1 MIESSLVYLI
11 QDDKWLMLLRN
22 KKKNDLNLNKWIG
35 VGGKKLS
42 NETIEE
48 CAIRETY
55 EETGLHIQNL
65 DFRGVINFYYE
76 NKEMEKITLYTSN
89 DFNGEMHDCNEGT
102 LCWIKQDK
110 ILDLE
115 LWEGD
120 KIFLK
125 YLFSNKNALFSLN
138 LSYDSNDK
146 LIHSE
151 FGEL

>member
-22 KKKNDLNLNKWIG
+22 KKKNDLNQYKWIG

-42 NETIEE
+42 DETIEE

-55 EETGLHIQNL
+55 EETGLRIQSL
-65 DFRGVINFYYE
+65 DFRGIINFYYE

-102 LCWIKQDK
+102 LCWIKQEK

-138 LSYDSNDK
+138 LSYDNSDK
-146 LIHSE
+146 LIRSE

>member
-22 KKKNDLNLNKWIG
+22 KKKNDLNQNKWIG

-42 NETIEE
+42 DETIEE

-55 EETGLHIQNL
+55 EETGLRIQSL
-65 DFRGVINFYYE
+65 DFRGIINFYYE

-125 YLFSNKNALFSLN
+125 YLFSNKNALFSLD
-138 LSYDSNDK
+138 LSYDNNDK
-146 LIHSE
+146 LIRSE